1 MFQKIKQGLF
11 EFKPEFT
18 WEKVSMTAKAFIGK
32 LLQRDPDARYDF
44 DQVLGDEWLE
54 EDSAEYDLSRSLVDL
69 SKYNK
74 KRKLLALSKSCLSR
88 FAQ

>member
-1 MFQKIKQGLF
+1 
-11 EFKPEFT
+11 
-18 WEKVSMTAKAFIGK
+18 MTAKAFIGK